1 MKVKTINV
9 SLPAKLL
16 KVIDQKAKKEYKSRS
31 ELFKEA
37 SLMYIQTKDNWQ
49 ILQLDIAQKAKKM
62 ELKKENQV
70 EKMID
75 SLRK

>member
-16 KVIDQKAKKEYKSRS
+16 KVIDQKAKEEYKSRS

-49 ILQLDIAQKAKKM
+49 MLQSDIVQKAKKM

-70 EKMID
+70 EEMVD

>member
-16 KVIDQKAKKEYKSRS
+16 KTIDQKAKEEYKSRS

-49 ILQLDIAQKAKKM
+49 ILQSDIAQKAKKIG
-62 ELKKENQV
+62 LKRENQV
-70 EKMID
+70 EEAID

>member
-49 ILQLDIAQKAKKM
+49 MLQSDIVQKAKKM

-70 EKMID
+70 EEMVD

>member
-16 KVIDQKAKKEYKSRS
+16 KVIDQKAKKEYKSRR

-49 ILQLDIAQKAKKM
+49 MLQSDIVQKAKKM

-70 EKMID
+70 EEMVD